1 MEHFSFADYRR
12 RKVPLILVDEDS
24 LKTNLSRMNVS
35 SIKVLLR
42 GRDQSDKQFIADTI
56 QEMVMNSS
64 ENLYLWK

>member
-1 MEHFSFADYRR
+1 
-12 RKVPLILVDEDS
+12 
-24 LKTNLSRMNVS
+24 MNVS

-64 ENLYLWK
+64 ENLYFWR